1 MVPLVEEEELLA
13 NLTRRDYVEVEARD
27 IRDFAAYVIEAVV
40 LPCITVFGIL
50 GETFV
55 YFYQCVHLCGEKKS
69 SKAIINRTWTD
80 AY

>member
-1 MVPLVEEEELLA
+1 MVPLVEEEELLLA

-50 GETFV
+50 GEASCTAFW
-55 YFYQCVHLCGEKKS
+55 LP
-69 SKAIINRTWTD
+69 
-80 AY
+80 